1 MKLNVGMVEQEMVKN
16 IISIVCGYYGLT
28 EEDLASK
35 KRTHNIVH
43 ARQLCCYLIRK
54 YTKVS
59 KLVIGKVFFNRDHS
73 TVIHSINVIENELTT
88 SSRGTKSDIDNLSD
102 LIEGKVPKYYSKIE
116 TRFAI
121 QVKCSGMKDEYF
133 GFWDDVDEANR
144 ALQDRVKAIV
154 GKRRCLRSSIIKIKL
169 IKNAQ

>member
-1 MKLNVGMVEQEMVKN
+1 MKLNVGVVESAMVKN

-28 EEDLASK
+28 EEELASK
-35 KRTHNIVH
+35 RRTHNLVH

-73 TVIHSINVIENELTT
+73 TVIHSINVIESELTN
-88 SSRGTKSDIDNLSD
+88 SARGTKSDIDNLSN
-102 LIEGKVPKYYSKIE
+102 LIEGKVPKYYSKIQ

-133 GFWDDVDEANR
+133 GFWNDVDEANC

-154 GKRRCLRSSIIKIKL
+154 GKRRCLRSSVIKINL
-169 IKNAQ
+169 IQNA